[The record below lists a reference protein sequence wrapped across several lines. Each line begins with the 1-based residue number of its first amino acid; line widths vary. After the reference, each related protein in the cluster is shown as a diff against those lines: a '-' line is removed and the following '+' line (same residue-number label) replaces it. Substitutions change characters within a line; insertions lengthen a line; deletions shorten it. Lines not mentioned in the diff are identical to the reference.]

1 MSRKLLFDAFVLVF
15 LALFMVLWT
24 IIAIRILTFTQSDTA
39 PALTFGPF
47 TIEIATLVGATLATA
62 TASALGFEVPTAIRE
77 YEGMSSDRKAE
88 AGKLRAVIDK
98 IGWPLVASVL
108 GYSLVGVVMILIVA
122 LKPEFVPQF
131 VLALALSW
139 VGWIAGGF
147 TAALKGPTT

>member
-15 LALFMVLWT
+15 LALFIVLWA
-24 IIAIRILTFTQSDTA
+24 IIAIRILTFTPSEAT

-62 TASALGFEVPTAIRE
+62 TASALGFEVPNAIRE
-77 YEGMSSDRKAE
+77 SEGMSSERKAA
-88 AGKLRAVIDK
+88 AGKFGAVVEK

-108 GYSLVGVVMILIVA
+108 GYSLVGVVMILIVS
-122 LKPEFVPQF
+122 LKPEYAPQF

-147 TAALKGPTT
+147 TAAIKGPTS